1 MAAEFPVVFALYPRV
16 TQLDFT
22 GPLEVLARLPFDCGR
37 SERAPEA
44 LVAAVRSMFGRVWP
58 ERLAAAQR
66 AAAALQP
73 PATPRP

>member
-1 MAAEFPVVFALYPRV
+1 MALTVAAEIAGAELAQRV
-16 TQLDFT
+16 QLAMEYA
-22 GPLEVLARLPFDCGR
+22 PQPPFDRGR
-37 SERAPEA
+37 PERAPEA
-44 LVAAVRSMFGRVWP
+44 MVAAVRSMFGRMWP